1 MRSRI
6 QPWLGKLRHHLGEIK
21 LAPVEKM
28 IRIFFPAKDHQ
39 LLLSTYHVW
48 KSSLHPKLKKQLL
61 TILSENKN
69 ARSVFVFAPGLDWYR
84 QLFQRPQQLAM
95 ALANQGALVFYTQ
108 LTPLE
113 DNNRIQLISD
123 RLFLCSIPLEQFSVL
138 DNYFVYLLTW
148 NCKYLL
154 KFDHPNILYD
164 YLDDITAFNGNR
176 SQLYED
182 HLFLL
187 QTSNLVTVT
196 AHQLL
201 EDAKQIRPDVLYVP
215 NGVDFSHF
223 DISIEQEVSDPP
235 KEMRSLLGEGKPI
248 VGYYGALANWFDYD
262 LLWDVATNRK
272 DLNFVIIGTD
282 HDGSLEKSKILDQEN
297 IYYLGP
303 KPYND
308 LPHFLACFDVAILP
322 FKINRITQST
332 SPIKLFE
339 YFAGGKPV
347 VSTPLKEVI
356 PFSVVLFGQDSH
368 QFSHAIDEAIL
379 LGRDPDY
386 VRRVKQKGQ
395 ENTWNMRAEQIL
407 KAIENE
413 LF

>member
-6 QPWLGKLRHHLGEIK
+6 QPWLGKLRHHLVEIK

-28 IRIFFPAKDHQ
+28 IRILFPKKDHRR
-39 LLLSTYHVW
+39 LLSTYHVW
-48 KSSLHPKLKKQLL
+48 KSSLHPQLKEQLL

-69 ARSVFVFAPGLDWYR
+69 ARAVFVFAPGLDWYR

-95 ALANQGALVFYTQ
+95 ALADQGALVFYTQ

-113 DNNRIQLISD
+113 DNNRIQIIAD

-148 NCKYLL
+148 NCKFLL

-164 YLDDITAFNGNR
+164 YLDDITAFDGNR

-187 QTSNLVTVT
+187 KTSNLVTVT
-196 AHQLL
+196 AYQLL
-201 EDAKQIRPDVLYVP
+201 EDAKQIRPDVLYIP

-223 DISIEQEVSDPP
+223 NISTEQGVTVPP

-248 VGYYGALANWFDYD
+248 VGYYGALAKWFDYD
-262 LLWDVATNRK
+262 LLSDVASNRK

-297 IYYLGP
+297 IFYLGP
-303 KPYND
+303 KPYQD
-308 LPHFLACFDVAILP
+308 LPYFLACFDVAILP

-356 PFSVVLFGQDSH
+356 PFSIVLFGQDSQ
-368 QFSHAIDEAIL
+368 QFSHALDEAIS
-379 LGRDPDY
+379 LGRNQDY
-386 VRRVKQKGQ
+386 VRQVKQKAQ
-395 ENTWNMRAEQIL
+395 ENTWNMHAEQIL
-407 KAIENE
+407 KTIENE
-413 LF
+413 